1 MFMHVMDTM
10 APGLSPFNVSGGEL
24 EAGRFAR
31 GVFGGISPE
40 LVDPEDK
47 MGRVRDIG
55 TELFRAVSGVTPQEF
70 DPKKGLEFG
79 AFRLNQAQT
88 EAKSIFNSK
97 TDDFNATGQDLLD
110 AYVAANQ
117 SKFRIDREYRQ
128 MIEDLRALGMKE
140 NEIRKV
146 LKQNNIGGAK
156 GVLQDRFEPFDVT
169 PKNFQEMRR
178 SGTIEQFPRQQIQEI
193 QKSMRGMSLDQGP
206 MDVEPTAPG
215 PTFVPSP
222 AQPEPTFV
230 PSPVQQ
236 QGSVA
241 PNIQTQP
248 RPPGPVNPALLGSNP
263 MDQASNAQIAA
274 RLQGS

>member
-1 MFMHVMDTM
+1 
-10 APGLSPFNVSGGEL
+10 
-24 EAGRFAR
+24 
-31 GVFGGISPE
+31 
-40 LVDPEDK
+40 
-47 MGRVRDIG
+47 
-55 TELFRAVSGVTPQEF
+55 
-70 DPKKGLEFG
+70 LEFG

-110 AYVAANQ
+110 AYVAANEA
-117 SKFRIDREYRQ
+117 KFRIDREYRQ

-156 GVLQDRFEPFDVT
+156 GILQDRFEPFDVT

-178 SGTIEQFPRQQIQEI
+178 SGTLEQFPREQIREV

-206 MDVEPTAPG
+206 MDVETAPAPTAP
-215 PTFVPSP
+215 VSP
-222 AQPEPTFV
+222 GIIDPFK
-230 PSPVQQ
+230 QQ
-236 QGSVA
+236 APAPAAPAIIDPFKQGSIA
-241 PNIQTQP
+241 PSIQTQP

-263 MDQASNAQIAA
+263 MDQAANAQIAA
-274 RLQGS
+274 RLQGA